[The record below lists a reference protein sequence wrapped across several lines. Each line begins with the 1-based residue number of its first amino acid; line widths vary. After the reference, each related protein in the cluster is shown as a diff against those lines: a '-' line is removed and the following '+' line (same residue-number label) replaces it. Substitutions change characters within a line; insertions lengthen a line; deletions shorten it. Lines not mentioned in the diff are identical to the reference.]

1 VPTKVFNVGSY
12 RRRLADQVTHTFFRH
27 DNQQANE
34 LRMQAAMEALNDMIA
49 WLLVSEHTE
58 PAQNGTITTDIG
70 AYPEDHISA
79 KVAIYDATNST
90 HDRRRI
96 LYEHCTARD
105 IQVMFIESICTDE
118 SVILR
123 NIREVKLTSPDYLNT
138 DPDQATNDF
147 QERIRH
153 YEEAYQP
160 VGGDANVELT
170 DEQRWSFVKLINVG
184 SQVIINLIHG
194 YLQSR
199 VVYYLMNLHPSHRSI
214 FMSRHGESMFNLAG
228 RIGGD
233 ADLSPRG
240 QLFAKVIEK

>member
-1 VPTKVFNVGSY
+1 
-12 RRRLADQVTHTFFRH
+12 
-27 DNQQANE
+27 
-34 LRMQAAMEALNDMIA
+34 MEALTDMIT
-49 WLLVSEHTE
+49 WLQASELPQSTQRSSNF
-58 PAQNGTITTDIG
+58 ATTGTGTTTTGTGTATATYSSGEDVAG
-70 AYPEDHISA
+70 GFPEDHIAA

-90 HDRRRI
+90 HDRRRVI
-96 LYEHCTARD
+96 YEQCTGKG
-105 IQVMFIESICTDE
+105 IQVMFIESICTDD
-118 SVILR
+118 SVIMR
-123 NIREVKLTSPDYLNT
+123 NIREVKLTSPDYINT
-138 DPDQATNDF
+138 HPDHATEDF
-147 QERIRH
+147 RERIRH

-160 VGGDANVELT
+160 VGGDANVELL

-228 RIGGD
+228 KIGGD

-240 QLFAKVIEK
+240 QMFAKVDLINQSINQSCQALN